1 MDTDFISTV
10 VGFIVVVAGGYYAFK
25 GVQSN
30 SVKTNQKDLID
41 VLLKAKEEQ
50 REEIKEMQFKVSSSE
65 SKIAN
70 LEGQVKTL
78 RTIPLGTIGEEMQ
91 ELKEGQNKLVEATN
105 AILEIILEII
115 KANNTPRTEP

>member
-1 MDTDFISTV
+1 MDANFISTV
-10 VGFIVVVAGGYYAFK
+10 IGLIVVVSGGYFAFR
-25 GVQSN
+25 GVQSTAL
-30 SVKTNQKDLID
+30 KTNQKDLID
-41 VLLKAKEEQ
+41 VLLKGKEEQ
-50 REEIKEMQFKVSSSE
+50 REEIKEMQHKVHQSE

-78 RTIPLGTIGEEMQ
+78 RTIPLGTIGEEMR

-105 AILEIILEII
+105 AILEII